1 MIMEALRSGTKIK
14 GPTVLFVNQF
24 ALLPADGGG
33 TRHFEL
39 GRELVQKGWQVTVI
53 ASDLHLHT
61 RAYSRRATPSDRSSI
76 AETVEGVD
84 FKWLWSATYHTNN
97 WRRAWNWLTFWYG
110 VRRARRGLAAPAI
123 VLGSSPQLL
132 AAHAARFLAR
142 SFGVPFVLEVR
153 DLWPESLLAAGG
165 KRGVAHWL
173 LDRLAWSLYR
183 DADRILVLAKGTQ
196 DYLVA
201 RGLPV
206 DKFIYVPNGVD
217 VHAVAPSS
225 AARTAEGPFIVLYAG
240 AHGPANGLD
249 RVLDA
254 AEILRPVTNVRFLLV
269 GDGPMKHELMRDA
282 RLRGLTNVEF
292 REALP
297 KSALVEL
304 LHTADAGLM
313 VLRDSPLF
321 SFGVSPNK
329 LFDYFAA
336 GLPVVCNV
344 RGEVAQMVKDADAGV
359 QASDASGAALAAAV
373 LRMAEMAPSVRR
385 RMAEAG
391 RDWVKQ
397 NHSRQVLGGRLDQM
411 LRKLI

>member
-1 MIMEALRSGTKIK
+1 MKASRSGTEFT

-39 GRELVQKGWQVTVI
+39 GRELVQRGWRVTVM

-61 RAYSRRATPSDRSSI
+61 RTYSRRSTSSDRSSI

-84 FKWLWSATYHTNN
+84 FQWLWAATYHAND
-97 WRRAWNWLTFWYG
+97 WRRAWNWVTFWYG
-110 VRRARRGLAAPAI
+110 VRRARRGLVAPAI
-123 VLGSSPQLL
+123 VVGSSPQLF
-132 AAHAARFLAR
+132 AALAARFLAR

-165 KRGVAHWL
+165 KGGIAHWL

-183 DADRILVLAKGTQ
+183 DADRILVLAKGAQ
-196 DYLVA
+196 EYLAA

-217 VHAVAPSS
+217 IHAVAPP
-225 AARTAEGPFIVLYAG
+225 AKARAAEGPFIVLYAG

-249 RVLDA
+249 QVLDA

-269 GDGPMKHELMRDA
+269 GDGPIKHELMRDA
-282 RLRGLTNVEF
+282 RRRALTNVEF
-292 REALP
+292 RGAVP

-329 LFDYFAA
+329 LFDYLAA

-385 RMAEAG
+385 RMAQAG